1 MKNLLRILIVLLIVT
16 VHSCKKDDEAPAI
29 LPIPSFTQD
38 RMIIEPGE
46 EVSFT
51 NSSGDAVSYSWDFG
65 DNTAASPNE
74 NTTHTYT
81 TTGNFTVT
89 LTATS
94 ETGDEA
100 LSTSTVT
107 VGNRFTI
114 GLGIEA
120 IPFVDDNDDA
130 WDPDGS
136 GPELLFGFAV
146 ATAQSFT
153 PFIIGDDMEASD
165 FPTGGTIPAN
175 LQTMLTNEDWAFAF
189 IDNDEPFDDFN
200 VTQFMASFVLNP
212 VTITSTKDYTDGTG
226 TFVFESDGYSFL
238 VAFEVRN

>member
-1 MKNLLRILIVLLIVT
+1 MKNLSRLLIALVI
-16 VHSCKKDDEAPAI
+16 VSIFSCSKDNETPAV
-29 LPIPSFTQD
+29 LPTTAFSQD
-38 RMIIEPGE
+38 RMIIETDE
-46 EVSFT
+46 DITFN
-51 NSSGDAVSYSWDFG
+51 NSSSNAVSYSWSFG
-65 DNTAASPNE
+65 DNTTSSTDE
-74 NTTHTYT
+74 NPVHTYT
-81 TTGNFTVT
+81 RTGDFTVT

-114 GLGIEA
+114 GLGIEI
-120 IPFVDDNDDA
+120 IPFVDGDGNA

-146 ATAQSFT
+146 STAQSFT
-153 PFIIGDDMEASD
+153 PFIIGNDMVTGD

-175 LQTMLTNEDWAFAF
+175 LQIMLTNEDWAFAF
-189 IDNDEPFDDFN
+189 IDDEDPFDST

-212 VTITSTKDYTDGTG
+212 VTITSIKNYQDGTG
-226 TFVFESDGYSFL
+226 TFEFESNGYSFL
-238 VAFEVRN
+238 IAFEVRN

>member
-1 MKNLLRILIVLLIVT
+1 MKNLLKLLTVLMIVT
-16 VHSCKKDDEAPAI
+16 VYSCKKDNETPAI
-29 LPIPSFTQD
+29 LPLPSFTQD

-46 EVSFT
+46 AIAFT
-51 NSSGDAVSYSWDFG
+51 NTSGDAVSYSWDFG
-65 DNTAASPNE
+65 DNTTASTNQ

-89 LTATS
+89 LTVTS

-107 VGNRFTI
+107 VGSRFTI
-114 GLGIEA
+114 GLGIET
-120 IPFVDDNDDA
+120 IPFVDGDGNA

-146 ATAQSFT
+146 ATAQSLT
-153 PFIIGDDMEASD
+153 PFIIDDDMVASD
-165 FPTGGTIPAN
+165 FPTGGNIPAN
-175 LQTMLTNEDWAFAF
+175 LQIRLTDEDWAFVF
-189 IDNDEPFDDFN
+189 IDDEEPFDFS

-212 VTITSTKDYTDGTG
+212 VTITSTKNYEDGTG

-238 VAFEVRN
+238 IAFEVRN